1 MSFIINEGSNYLKP
15 HTFKRGDLIFISI
28 GNAMHYGIY
37 DSMRSLDKVY
47 YYHLGSPWHEHAYI
61 PKQYENKDSSWLY
74 KKINDPKQGSV
85 DFTNTNASKRIFP
98 IPKEMCTWKL
108 LEIQK
113 DFKKAR
119 NLL

>member
-1 MSFIINEGSNYLKP
+1 MSLTINEGSDYLKP

-37 DSMRSLDKVY
+37 DNMRDADKVY
-47 YYHLGSPWHEHAYI
+47 YYHITSPWHKPVYSEAGGG
-61 PKQYENKDSSWLY
+61 SWLY

-85 DFTNTNASKRIFP
+85 DYTNSHGNKRIFP
-98 IPKEMCTWKL
+98 LPQEMCTKKL
-108 LEIQK
+108 LEIQN

>member
-1 MSFIINEGSNYLKP
+1 MSLTINEGSDYLKP
-15 HTFKRGDLIFISI
+15 HTFKRGDLILISI
-28 GNAMHYGIY
+28 GNGMHYAIY
-37 DSMRSLDKVY
+37 DSMRNENKIY
-47 YYHLGSPWHEHAYI
+47 YYFIGGAWHKPVYSEAGGG
-61 PKQYENKDSSWLY
+61 SWLY

-98 IPKEMCTWKL
+98 VPQEMCTKKL
-108 LEIQK
+108 LEIQN

>member
-1 MSFIINEGSNYLKP
+1 MSLTINEGSDYLKL
-15 HTFKRGDLIFISI
+15 HTFKRGDLILISI
-28 GNAMHYGIY
+28 GNGMHYAIY
-37 DSMRSLDKVY
+37 DSMRNENKIY
-47 YYHLGSPWHEHAYI
+47 YYFIGGAWHSHPYTKDHI
-61 PKQYENKDSSWLY
+61 NGDSSWLY

-98 IPKEMCTWKL
+98 VPQEMCTKKL
-108 LEIQK
+108 LEIQN

>member
-1 MSFIINEGSNYLKP
+1 MSLTINEGSTILKI

-28 GNAMHYGIY
+28 GNAIHYGIY
-37 DSMRSLDKVY
+37 DSMKSTDKAY
-47 YYHLGSPWHEHAYI
+47 YYHLGSPWHEHVYSTAGGG
-61 PKQYENKDSSWLY
+61 SWLY

-85 DFTNTNASKRIFP
+85 DYTNTNASKRIFP
-98 IPKEMCTWKL
+98 LPQEMCTKKL
-108 LEIQK
+108 LEIQH